1 MQTGNLY
8 FELNNALRLRG
19 AVQRTVALQLWGGYL
34 YYLLSGLSKL
44 ADMATVVYRGYPDKA
59 KVVEQ
64 YKVGRPIQW
73 GAFSSTS
80 TSVAATKGFT
90 DQERGV
96 IFKLTVLSGKVIQAY
111 SYFPSEEEVLLSP
124 QARFVVSSAPYVGA
138 DGFTYL
144 DLVEQKGTLF
154 IS

>member
-1 MQTGNLY
+1 M
-8 FELNNALRLRG
+8 
-19 AVQRTVALQLWGGYL
+19 
-34 YYLLSGLSKL
+34 
-44 ADMATVVYRGYPDKA
+44 
-59 KVVEQ
+59 
-64 YKVGRPIQW
+64 
-73 GAFSSTS
+73 
-80 TSVAATKGFT
+80 
-90 DQERGV
+90 
-96 IFKLTVLSGKVIQAY
+96 LSGKVIQAY